1 MPNIPIDINYVSII
15 SQTITWI
22 AYGLLCLILTLGMI
36 ALYYYLTHNIKATV
50 YPLYGSGK
58 DGVFSVGKAKHNRV
72 KWIKKK
78 GAWRSLFP
86 LFNSKNREP
95 FDQEYIYPG
104 NQIYV
109 FEINGDWMPGR
120 VNINQT
126 ENEIRGEI
134 NPVPYYIRNWMAAE
148 DKIDDSEFAKE
159 DFWANNKMLIMTIIA
174 VAICCTLAGLTIYFS
189 YQFAMPGTDA
199 MNNLAGAL
207 QGFGNIEATPMG

>member
-15 SQTITWI
+15 SQTIYWI
-22 AYGLLCLILTLGMI
+22 AYGLLGLIVMLAMI
-36 ALYYYLTHNIKATV
+36 AAYFYLTHNIKANV

-58 DGVFSVGKAKHNRV
+58 DGVFSIGKIKKNRV

-86 LFNSKNREP
+86 LFNSKDREP

-109 FEINGDWMPGR
+109 FEINGEWMPGR
-120 VNINQT
+120 ININQT
-126 ENEIRGEI
+126 EEEIRGEI

-148 DKIDDSEFAKE
+148 DKIDDSEFAKN

-174 VAICCTLAGLTIYFS
+174 VAICCALAGLTIYLAFE
-189 YQFAMPGTDA
+189 FASPAAGA
-199 MNNLAGAL
+199 MNNLADSL
-207 QGFGNIEATPMG
+207 KGFGNIQATPMG